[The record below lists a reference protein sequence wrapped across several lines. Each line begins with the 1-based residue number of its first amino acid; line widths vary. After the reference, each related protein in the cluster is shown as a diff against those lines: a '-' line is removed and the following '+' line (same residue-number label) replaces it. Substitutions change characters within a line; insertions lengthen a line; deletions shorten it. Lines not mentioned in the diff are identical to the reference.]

1 MDFKYCKLEIFIPE
15 THISQLQK
23 ALQSVDAGHIG
34 NYDSC
39 MSCSQLTSYWRP
51 LGGTSPYIGNVGEI
65 SCEPEV
71 KVEVTVFTEKVE
83 KLQETDGLSFSRCG
97 ILETSISHQ
106 SELPVHNKMHKYA
119 SQNMLK
125 ILLERRTYVLYNRD
139 INERRGICHER
150 THPYCN

>member
-39 MSCSQLTSYWRP
+39 MSCSKVTSYWRP
-51 LGGTSPYIGNVGEI
+51 LDGTSPYIGNVGEI

-71 KVEVTVFTEKVE
+71 KVEVTVFTEKVM
-83 KLQETDGLSFSRCG
+83 KLFR
-97 ILETSISHQ
+97 Q
-106 SELPVHNKMHKYA
+106 SKRYIHT
-119 SQNMLK
+119 
-125 ILLERRTYVLYNRD
+125 RNR
-139 INERRGICHER
+139 
-150 THPYCN
+150 

>member
-39 MSCSQLTSYWRP
+39 MSCSKVTSYWRP
-51 LGGTSPYIGNVGEI
+51 LDGTSPYIGNVGEI

-71 KVEVTVFTEKVE
+71 KVEVTVFTEKVD
-83 KLQETDGLSFSRCG
+83 ET
-97 ILETSISHQ
+97 IQVIKE
-106 SELPVHNKMHKYA
+106 V
-119 SQNMLK
+119 
-125 ILLERRTYVLYNRD
+125 
-139 INERRGICHER
+139 
-150 THPYCN
+150 HPYEEPVINACRFIGQAFKGKRSLTIRQKGGLIVRLLLV